1 MTHQNSYIRLAAAV
15 AAALALTAC
24 GGGGD
29 EDGGSGG
36 SPVVGRNGTVDV
48 GSVNLPSGQTCNI
61 PGFAQALIAE
71 INAARAQ
78 ARNCGATAMPA
89 APAIG
94 YWNTRLTDA
103 ALRHSSDRNAVA
115 GSGHVG
121 SDGSTPE
128 DRAAAAGYDGFPSEI
143 FSAAWG
149 STGYVTSAA
158 SPSATVGRWLNSE
171 GHCKAIMSPSAKEL
185 GGACVR
191 SNERMSFTVLFG
203 NQ

>member
-1 MTHQNSYIRLAAAV
+1 MSYLTHCTRTAV
-15 AAALALTAC
+15 AVTVFSVLTAC

-36 SPVVGRNGTVDV
+36 SPAVGRNGTVDV
-48 GSVNLPSGQTCNI
+48 GSVNLPGGQTCNI

-143 FSAAWG
+143 FSTAWG
-149 STGYVTSAA
+149 SSGYVTSAA